1 MPSVIE
7 ISTDL
12 VLFQLPDG
20 LQNRLQFLLDR
31 QDAGVVLKEAE
42 RQEAVYASLKLR
54 TTKC

>member
-7 ISTDL
+7 IPTDIA
-12 VLFQLPDG
+12 LFQLPDG
-20 LQNRLQFLLDR
+20 LQSRLQFLLDR

-42 RQEAVYASLKLR
+42 RKEAVYVLLKLR